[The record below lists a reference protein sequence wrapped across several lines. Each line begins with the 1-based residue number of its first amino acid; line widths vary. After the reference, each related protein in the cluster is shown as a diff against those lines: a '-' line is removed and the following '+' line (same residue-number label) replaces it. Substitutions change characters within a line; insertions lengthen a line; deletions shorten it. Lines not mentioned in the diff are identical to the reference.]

1 MTQFVMEST
10 SATSRHAAAEVL
22 QQFLAFRLAQEL
34 FAVEIL
40 RVQEI
45 RGLTPI
51 TPIPNA
57 PEYIRG
63 VMNLRGT
70 IVPVFD
76 LRTRFQLGEPSY
88 DRFTVIIVVMIG
100 TRIVGLVVDAV
111 SDVLDVSPE
120 NIVPPPEMG
129 NRIDT
134 SFLTGMIMKGDDI
147 VLLLNLELLLGSDSH
162 LDPLT
167 EDLCPA

>member
-1 MTQFVMEST
+1 MTQFVTDTSST
-10 SATSRHAAAEVL
+10 TSRHVAAEVMH
-22 QQFLAFRLAQEL
+22 QFLAFRLEQEL

-51 TPIPNA
+51 TPIPNS

-76 LRTRFQLGEPSY
+76 LRTRFHLGEPSY
-88 DRFTVIIVVMIG
+88 DRFTVIIVVKIES
-100 TRIVGLVVDAV
+100 RIVGLVVDAV

-120 NIVPPPEMG
+120 SIAPPPDMG
-129 NRIDT
+129 DRIDT
-134 SFLTGMIMKGDDI
+134 SFLTGMITKGDDI
-147 VLLLNLELLLGSDSH
+147 VLLLNLDVLLGSDSH
-162 LDPLT
+162 IDLHT